1 MYFLLNIYD
10 SSYGDAKSFDE
21 FIFYADDFQAL
32 ISTVTQ
38 RHNQLID
45 NGTLTLNEQDWGQE
59 LVSREGDVV
68 EANLTVFKSEDD
80 VNSSEKGL
88 VFTNTMFFD
97 PSNDRPLSS
106 GVDPDWLWE
115 SINDEDEEVIAY
127 WGLTDF
133 ILEKPAELDSS
144 SGGLYE
150 LSLLEYFFTQLKNF
164 R

>member
-97 PSNDRPLSS
+97 PSNDQPLSS